1 VNGPRKLLV
10 VGPSWVGDMVLAQTL
25 YTLLRERDAALRID
39 VVAPAWSLPLLERMP
54 EVERGIELAVA
65 HGELG
70 LGKRMHV
77 ARRLAREGYERA
89 IVLPRSLKA
98 ALVPFLARVPVRTGF
113 RGEARYGLIND
124 MRPFDPKR
132 LDQTVKRFVALGLG
146 RDEPLPETLPA
157 PRLSSRPDSF
167 AALAARLGLGLGV
180 GTPAVA
186 LMPGAEYGPAKRW
199 PVERFAAL
207 AARLVAAG
215 LEVWVLGSQKERELG
230 RAIEHGDER
239 GRIRNL
245 CGETRLEEAVDVLAA
260 STAAV
265 TNDSG
270 LMHVA
275 AAVGTHVVAI
285 YGSSSPDFTPPMT
298 QARTIIRVGI
308 ECSPCFERECPLGH
322 LRCLR
327 DIGVDTVLAATLA
340 AVGARTA
347 AGAGGDARPAGAE
360 PAERREHG

>member
-132 LDQTVKRFVALGLG
+132 LDQTVKRFVA
-146 RDEPLPETLPA
+146 
-157 PRLSSRPDSF
+157 
-167 AALAARLGLGLGV
+167 LGLGV

>member
-1 VNGPRKLLV
+1 MSERCKLLI
-10 VGPSWVGDMVLAQTL
+10 VGPSWVGDMVIAQTL
-25 YTLLRERDAALRID
+25 YKLLHARGAGPAID

-54 EVERGIELAVA
+54 QVARGIELAVG
-65 HGELG
+65 HGELA
-70 LGKRMHV
+70 LGRRIRLG
-77 ARRLAREGYERA
+77 RRLARERYTRA
-89 IVLPRSLKA
+89 IVLPRSFKA
-98 ALVPFLARVPVRTGF
+98 ALVPAFARVPVRTGY

-124 MRPFDPKR
+124 MRPFDPQR
-132 LDQTVKRFVALGLG
+132 LDQTVKRFVALGIEH
-146 RDEPLPETLPA
+146 DEPMPAALPA
-157 PRLSSRPDSF
+157 P
-167 AALAARLGLGLGV
+167 ALETQPLAESAVAARLGLSLDA
-180 GTPAVA
+180 PAVA

-199 PVERFAAL
+199 PVEYFAAL

-215 LEVWVLGSQKERELG
+215 LGVWVLGSKKERPLG
-230 RAIEHGDER
+230 EAIEGADGR

-275 AAVGTHVVAI
+275 AAVGTHVIAL

-298 QARTIIRVGI
+298 TSRTVLRLGLP
-308 ECSPCFERECPLGH
+308 CSPCFERTCPLGH

-327 DIGVDTVLAATLA
+327 EIGVDAVLAATLEA
-340 AVGARTA
+340 ISSRR
-347 AGAGGDARPAGAE
+347 D
-360 PAERREHG
+360 AERRPLREITT